1 MALPVGG
8 NAHLSAATL
17 LWGLIS
23 GFSYALY
30 YLFGKRYFLRYT
42 PALFFAYAMPAGALG
57 LLPSIHFDPIG
68 AAGWGSILFI
78 SLVSTYLAYLLYGR
92 GLVRLEAGR
101 ASIVATLEPVVASIV
116 SYIWWGQ
123 GLTPIGYLGGLM
135 VVGSAVL
142 VSWNELV
149 RFRRR
154 V

>member
-57 LLPSIHFDPIG
+57 LLPLIHFDPIG

-78 SLVSTYLAYLLYGR
+78 SLVSTYLAYLLYGQR
-92 GLVRLEAGR
+92 AG
-101 ASIVATLEPVVASIV
+101 P
-116 SYIWWGQ
+116 
-123 GLTPIGYLGGLM
+123 LGGRPRQHCWPP
-135 VVGSAVL
+135 
-142 VSWNELV
+142 WN
-149 RFRRR
+149 RSSPRSCPTSGGARA
-154 V
+154 